1 MNYQSLFS
9 TLFTVAHNLGFT
21 PTTSSSLHDT
31 LLDAGFP
38 IASFLPIVMTSLEG
52 EKEPRRGYEFEVK
65 FMCDNVLGS
74 AMRQERIS
82 NLMSQAE
89 RFMAG
94 LRGCGGILEV
104 ELLSLVPEEHILTL
118 AGECAVTL
126 KARVVTIECGN

>member
-9 TLFTVAHNLGFT
+9 TLFKVAQNIGFT

-31 LLDAGFP
+31 LLGVGFP
-38 IASFLPIVMTSLEG
+38 IASFGPMVMTSLEG

-65 FMCDNVLGS
+65 FMCDSVLGDE
-74 AMRQERIS
+74 ARQERIS
-82 NLMSQAE
+82 SLSSQAE
-89 RFMAG
+89 SFVAG

-104 ELLSLVPEEHILTL
+104 ELLSLVAEEHILTL